1 MGSLIRTAA
10 ELEGACRRVKADG
23 VLSLDTEFV
32 WMRTYRPQLGIVQ
45 MGGRERCW
53 AIDCMT
59 GLDTSALKA
68 LIEDEDVVKI
78 LHDARQDLTH
88 LHL

>member
-1 MGSLIRTAA
+1 MSDLIRTTT
-10 ELEGACRRVKADG
+10 ELEEACGCVRADG

-45 MGGRERCW
+45 MGCREACW

-59 GLDTSALKA
+59 GLDTTSLKV

-78 LHDARQDLTH
+78 CMTRGRT
-88 LHL
+88 

>member
-1 MGSLIRTAA
+1 MSDLIRTTV
-10 ELEGACRRVKADG
+10 ELEEA
-23 VLSLDTEFV
+23 
-32 WMRTYRPQLGIVQ
+32 
-45 MGGRERCW
+45 CW

-59 GLDTSALKA
+59 GLDTSALRA

-78 LHDARQDLTH
+78 LHNARQDLTH